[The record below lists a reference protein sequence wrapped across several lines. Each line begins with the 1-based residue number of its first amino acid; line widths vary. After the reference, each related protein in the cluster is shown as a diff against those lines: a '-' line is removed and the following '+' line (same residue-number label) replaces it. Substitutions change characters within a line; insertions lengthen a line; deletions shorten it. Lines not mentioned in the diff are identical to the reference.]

1 MNTDSRIIKIL
12 LLTLAAILTLGI
24 GVINSRAA
32 DKEES
37 TLKFPTQNIREMW
50 WACSTEFRKLMPTM
64 TEQTRVYLCDCY
76 TDHMRKTY
84 TTEQVKALT
93 KEQARTLGFRMRQR
107 CPILRA
113 VIRT

>member
-37 TLKFPTQNIREMW
+37 KLKFPTKNIREMW
-50 WACSTEFRKLMPTM
+50 WSCSPEFRKLMPTIR
-64 TEQTRVYLCDCY
+64 EQTRVYLCDCY

-84 TTEQVKALT
+84 TPEQVKALT
-93 KEQARTLGFRMRQR
+93 KEQARPLGLRMRER
-107 CPILRA
+107 CPMPRVEIQ
-113 VIRT
+113 T

>member
-1 MNTDSRIIKIL
+1 MKTEARFTKIL
-12 LLTLAAILTLGI
+12 LLTLIGMLTLGI

-32 DKEES
+32 DKEEFK
-37 TLKFPTQNIREMW
+37 LKFPTKNIREMW
-50 WACSTEFRKLMPTM
+50 WACSLEFRKLMPTL

-93 KEQARTLGFRMRQR
+93 QEQARTLGLRMRERGPMPTVQ
-107 CPILRA
+107 IQ
-113 VIRT
+113 T

>member
-12 LLTLAAILTLGI
+12 LLTLIGMLTLGI

-32 DKEES
+32 EKEES
-37 TLKFPTQNIREMW
+37 KLKFPTQNIREMW
-50 WACSTEFRKLMPTM
+50 WSCSTEFRKLMPTL

-93 KEQARTLGFRMRQR
+93 QEQARTLGLRMRER
-107 CPILRA
+107 CPMPRPEIQ
-113 VIRT
+113 T